1 MTFSG
6 VLLMVLLIVFP
17 TGEAKS
23 DSKDKEGLPFYI
35 LLMPVRR
42 VRGRTRINR
51 ILRRR
56 SLLRITLFLWNH
68 SGKSEK
74 FRHLKI
80 LFRITSHKLLLNK

>member
-1 MTFSG
+1 MTFPG

-42 VRGRTRINR
+42 VRGRTRINT

-56 SLLRITLFLWNH
+56 SLLRISLFFVEPFGEIREVEIL
-68 SGKSEK
+68 
-74 FRHLKI
+74 LKI
-80 LFRITSHKLLLNK
+80 TAP

>member
-1 MTFSG
+1 MTFPG

-42 VRGRTRINR
+42 VRGRTRINT

-56 SLLRITLFLWNH
+56 SLLRISLFFVEPFGEIREVEIL
-68 SGKSEK
+68 
-74 FRHLKI
+74 LKNN
-80 LFRITSHKLLLNK
+80 SPLNCYY

>member
-1 MTFSG
+1 MTFPG

-42 VRGRTRINR
+42 VRGRTRINT

-56 SLLRITLFLWNH
+56 SLLRISLFFVEPFGEIREVEIL
-68 SGKSEK
+68 
-74 FRHLKI
+74 LKI
-80 LFRITSHKLLLNK
+80 TAL